1 MTKPGPP
8 IIISVGADDSVRPP
22 YKEYHKGETMNLLE
36 ETKYMLKK
44 YGMSANKGLGQNF
57 LVDENTVQSIVDSAN
72 ITSRDLVIEI
82 GPGLGTLTAALLE
95 NAGKVIAIE
104 LDDRMIPV
112 LQDRFKLYNNFEII
126 HDDILKVD
134 LEKLITENIAN
145 TSLQHTKIVANLPY
159 YITTPII
166 MKLLEE
172 KLPIESITVMVQKEV
187 AQRLTATPGKKN
199 AGAITYSVYY
209 YAEAHTVIDVPR
221 ERFMPSPNVDSQVIQ
236 LSIRK
241 EPPVQVEDETT
252 LFELIKYAFMQR
264 RKTLV
269 NALEKSTIFENKNQI
284 ISILQNLDINE
295 KIRGEAL
302 TMEQFSKIANAL
314 ARKD

>member
-1 MTKPGPP
+1 
-8 IIISVGADDSVRPP
+8 
-22 YKEYHKGETMNLLE
+22 MNLLE
-36 ETKYMLKK
+36 ETKYILKK
-44 YGMSANKGLGQNF
+44 YGMTANKGLGQNF
-57 LVDENTVQSIVDSAN
+57 LISENVVQTIVESAN
-72 ITSRDLVIEI
+72 ISKEDLVIEI
-82 GPGLGTLTAALLE
+82 GPGLGTLTAALLGK
-95 NAGKVIAIE
+95 AGKVIAVE
-104 LDDRMIPV
+104 LDDRAIPI
-112 LQDRFKLYNNFEII
+112 LTDRFKLYNNFELI
-126 HDDILKVD
+126 HEDILKVD
-134 LEKLITENIAN
+134 LQKVIAEN
-145 TSLQHTKIVANLPY
+145 THLQHVKIVANLPY

-187 AQRLTATPGKKN
+187 AQRLTALPGEKN
-199 AGAITYSVYY
+199 TGAITYSVYY
-209 YAEAHTVIDVPR
+209 YADANAVIDVPR
-221 ERFMPSPNVDSQVIQ
+221 NLFMPSPNVDSQVIQ